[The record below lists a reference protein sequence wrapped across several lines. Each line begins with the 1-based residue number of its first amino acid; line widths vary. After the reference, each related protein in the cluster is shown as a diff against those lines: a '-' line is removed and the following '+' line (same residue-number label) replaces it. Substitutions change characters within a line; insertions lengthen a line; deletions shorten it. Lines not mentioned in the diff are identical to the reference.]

1 MSIQTELTRITNAK
15 TAIKTAIEGKGVT
28 VPDGTTLDGMAA
40 LIAGIEVG
48 GGISY
53 GTITIAE
60 ESNPYVITHGL
71 GVRPSIIAFLYY
83 PDGVF
88 SKKVPVSI
96 SIVETSN
103 SGVISV
109 TGNGTNGSDFK
120 SLYFGTSKKN
130 AWNYDA
136 NVSGAGIGFQ
146 AVNEQSFALN
156 RAIGIRTY
164 LWIAIA

>member
-1 MSIQTELTRITNAK
+1 MSIVTEISRLKSAK
-15 TAIKTAIEGKGVT
+15 SAIAAAIAGKGVT
-28 VPDGTTLDGMAA
+28 VPDGTMLDGMAE

-60 ESNPYVITHGL
+60 ESEPYVITHGL
-71 GVRPSIIAFLYY
+71 GVRPSIIAFLFY

-88 SKKVPVSI
+88 SKTVPVSI

-109 TGNGTNGSDFK
+109 SGNGTIGSDFK

-130 AWNYDA
+130 AWNYAA
-136 NVSGAGIGFQ
+136 NVAAAGIGFQ

-156 RAIGIRTY
+156 RSIGIRTY